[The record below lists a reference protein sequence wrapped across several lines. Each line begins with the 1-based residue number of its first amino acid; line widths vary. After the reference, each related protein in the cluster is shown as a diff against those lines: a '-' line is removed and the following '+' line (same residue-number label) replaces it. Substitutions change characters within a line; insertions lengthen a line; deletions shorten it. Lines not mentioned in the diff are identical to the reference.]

1 MIRTKLQYPAVPSKP
16 ISKPLTKSEL
26 MAKNLADAK
35 IDDWVSFT
43 IKLRGSEIELTE
55 LLRNRN
61 YTAARIK
68 ANETIKNMSELVYW
82 LVTKK

>member
-16 ISKPLTKSEL
+16 LTKAEV

-43 IKLRGSEIELTE
+43 IKLRSSEIELTE

-61 YTAARIK
+61 YTAARNK
-68 ANETIKNMSELVYW
+68 ANDTIKNMSNLVHW
-82 LVTKK
+82 LSTKK